1 VNAVVV
7 DARGTRDTLYAGVD
21 GGVYVSRDEGAS
33 WRRYGHGLPHAS
45 AKALD
50 INTDLG
56 VLVVGLNGRSAW
68 RIRIADPT
76 GDALD
81 VSKANTNSTTSP
93 VFSTGGPATAITSR

>member
-68 RIRIADPT
+68 RIRIADPNPYSQFFSVPLCLC
-76 GDALD
+76 GDLRPYF
-81 VSKANTNSTTSP
+81 K
-93 VFSTGGPATAITSR
+93 